1 MPPDFLTGSKIK
13 ILVAKLCSSSPALV
27 FTTTST
33 NFEQLSVTYNL
44 FAYLIICD
52 HRRYRN
58 AGWRHRVRTLPT
70 GFSRGKTRSLTL
82 PGVTYTVCCHKRRP
96 LQDLLH
102 ISIVRESLIY
112 FGGSLSICSPC
123 AKH

>member
-1 MPPDFLTGSKIK
+1 MAKVVDGNFGKYPTGLKHTDVLTRP
-13 ILVAKLCSSSPALV
+13 L
-27 FTTTST
+27 
-33 NFEQLSVTYNL
+33 
-44 FAYLIICD
+44 
-52 HRRYRN
+52 
-58 AGWRHRVRTLPT
+58 TLLT

-112 FGGSLSICSPC
+112 FGGSLSVCSPC